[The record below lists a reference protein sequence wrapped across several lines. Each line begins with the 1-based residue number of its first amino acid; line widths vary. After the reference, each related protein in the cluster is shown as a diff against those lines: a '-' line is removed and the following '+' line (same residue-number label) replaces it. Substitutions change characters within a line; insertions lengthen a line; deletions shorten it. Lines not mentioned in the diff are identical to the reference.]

1 MSSISG
7 AGNIGDKSF
16 KPYVSADESMA
27 ELSIR
32 AVVLGI
38 LMAVFLGAA
47 NAYLGM
53 KAGQTISAIFP
64 AAVIAAAAFRL
75 PFFRG
80 TILEQNIARTAAAMG
95 EALIAG
101 AIFTIPAFLIV
112 QVNGQRLWTKFRY
125 WDSTLIMLV
134 GGLLG
139 VLFIILLRRTLVE
152 DVTLPFP
159 ESAACVEIVKAG
171 QKAESGAGYVF
182 SALGIGAL
190 IELLKNSAGFT
201 VIRDVTSGFIRLPQ
215 SIVHHFNVNK
225 VSIGDVTHQGAMPWS
240 SPVASPALMGVGYI
254 IGPKWAA
261 VNFSGG
267 VIAWLVLIPLILFVD
282 PDLPKRLSLNGKP
295 VGLGDMANS
304 VWYNIVRPIAVG
316 AMLVGSIN
324 TLWGMRKSLV
334 RGLGHSFRKQ
344 SGSKSQAASTSR
356 LEKDLNFRWVIAG
369 IIALLIPMVAIYYR
383 YMHTL
388 GGAVLSAIVLVVTGF
403 IFTAVGGYLVG
414 IIGGSNQPVSGLTL
428 SALIVAALL
437 MLAIGQRGPAGVAAV
452 LGVAAVVC
460 CAASAGG
467 SLIQDL
473 RVGHL
478 LGGTP
483 WKMQVA
489 EMLSVTVISF
499 VMVFPMIILHEG
511 NIAKGGIGIGDQ
523 QLPAPQAGL
532 MAQLAKGIV
541 GGDMPWGLLVMG
553 MAFAVMLILIEA
565 PSPMLIA
572 VGMYLPFETT
582 FAIFVGGMIRW
593 MAQRL
598 AVRRRMPDDQQAAL
612 TNTGTLLASGFIAG
626 EALMGVGLSAL
637 VLFGY
642 PSVTKIITGRESL
655 AILDNYGGWLSLLVF
670 ACVVYVLVRI
680 PIRSA
685 ERGEGVSVRLE

>member
-1 MSSISG
+1 MAPSS
-7 AGNIGDKSF
+7 DF
-16 KPYVSADESMA
+16 KPYVPASESMA

-80 TILEQNIARTAAAMG
+80 TILEQNVARTAAAMG

-112 QVNGQRLWTKFRY
+112 QINGQRLWTKFRY

-139 VLFIILLRRTLVE
+139 VLFIVLLRRTLVE
-152 DVTLPFP
+152 DVSLPFP

-171 QKAESGAGYVF
+171 QKADSGAKHVF

-190 IELLKNSAGFT
+190 IEILKNSSGFT
-201 VIRDVTSGFIRLPQ
+201 LIRDVTSGFIQLPK
-215 SIVHHFNVNK
+215 SVVHHFNVDK
-225 VSIGDVTHQGAMPWS
+225 VPIGDVTHQGVIPWS

-267 VIAWLVLIPLILFVD
+267 VIAWLMLIPLIIFVD
-282 PDLPKRLSLNGKP
+282 PDLARRLSLNGQS
-295 VGLGDMANS
+295 VGYGDLANS

-316 AMLVGSIN
+316 AMLVGSVN
-324 TLWGMRKSLV
+324 TLWGMRNSLAK
-334 RGLGHSFRKQ
+334 GLIHSFRKQ
-344 SGSKSQAASTSR
+344 SEASGGRDGNSSR
-356 LEKDLNFRWVIAG
+356 LDQDLNFRWVILG
-369 IIALLIPMVAIYYR
+369 IVFLLIPMVAIYYR
-383 YMHTL
+383 YMHTIT
-388 GGAVLSAIVLVVTGF
+388 GAVLSALVLAITGF

-428 SALIVAALL
+428 SALIVAALM

-452 LGVAAVVC
+452 LAVAAVVC

-483 WKMQVA
+483 WKMEVA
-489 EMLSVTVISF
+489 EIISVTVISF

-523 QLPAPQAGL
+523 ALPAPQAGL

-553 MAFAVMLILIEA
+553 MAFAVMLILIKA

-582 FAIFVGGMIRW
+582 FAIFVGGVVRW
-593 MAQRL
+593 IATRI
-598 AVRRRMPDDQQAAL
+598 AERRKMPEGQQAAL
-612 TNTGTLLASGFIAG
+612 SNIGTLLASGFIAG
-626 EALMGVGLSAL
+626 EALMGVALSGL
-637 VLFGY
+637 VLVGL
-642 PSVTKIITGRESL
+642 PSITQIITGRKEL
-655 AILDNYGGWLSLLVF
+655 AVLGKSGGWLSLLVF
-670 ACVVYVLVRI
+670 ACVAFVLIRI
-680 PIRSA
+680 PVRSA